1 MDSVQE
7 LLKLPSEIS
16 LFEDIIKDFVDSQR
30 ESNLS
35 TFDIKSLPGFEEIQ
49 DLLNQNIR
57 IIDEIAVLV
66 FSFDEPEIRLTFGK
80 LTDTMRARLKEV
92 TRYLLKVSNGELPEQ
107 IEGWGSVRQSAGKF
121 HQALREEL
129 ISLRY

>member
-66 FSFDEPEIRLTFGK
+66 FFL
-80 LTDTMRARLKEV
+80 MNLK
-92 TRYLLKVSNGELPEQ
+92 SD
-107 IEGWGSVRQSAGKF
+107 
-121 HQALREEL
+121 
-129 ISLRY
+129 